1 MYWRNLAPKSAQ
13 EDAPA
18 SSEQEMSKT
27 RNLFIAQQT
36 RSCLSSHLRLVC
48 ATTRADGLAI
58 IKEPTPA
65 GIWSSKKLTIEQ
77 PLAAVEPFTHTLLLT
92 ASRRLSLHR
101 LERKHRAGRMT
112 HNFFSHIAD
121 DQALD
126 ARPTVGREHDE
137 IN

>member
-18 SSEQEMSKT
+18 PSEQEMSKT
-27 RNLFIAQQT
+27 RYFFIAQTNPIVSFFTSQI
-36 RSCLSSHLRLVC
+36 VC
-48 ATTRADGLAI
+48 ATRADGLAI

-112 HNFFSHIAD
+112 HDFFSHIAD

>member
-18 SSEQEMSKT
+18 ASEQEMSKT
-27 RNLFIAQQT
+27 RYFFIAQTNPIVSFFTSQI
-36 RSCLSSHLRLVC
+36 VC

-77 PLAAVEPFTHTLLLT
+77 PLATVKPFTHTLHVDSITT
-92 ASRRLSLHR
+92 AIS
-101 LERKHRAGRMT
+101 
-112 HNFFSHIAD
+112 
-121 DQALD
+121 
-126 ARPTVGREHDE
+126 P
-137 IN
+137 